1 MHAPSMLQQ
10 LLIVLAGLAALPL
23 VVTLLAKARLL
34 PLALYLFAIRLCFP
48 EWAES
53 HRLLCY
59 GLLAVSILYPIVMW
73 TLKIRRWRQEERYY
87 TSCLLATAT
96 PLYTDEEVAWIMA
109 HRNGANSM
117 VADVNNSPEE

>member
-23 VVTLLAKARLL
+23 VVTLLAKAHLL
-34 PLALYLFAIRLCFP
+34 FLALYLFAIRLCFP

-59 GLLAVSILYPIVMW
+59 GLLAVSILYPIVIW

-87 TSCLLATAT
+87 TNYLLATAT

-109 HRNGANSM
+109 HRNGADSM

>member
-23 VVTLLAKARLL
+23 VVTLLAKAHLL
-34 PLALYLFAIRLCFP
+34 FLALYLFATRLCFP

-87 TSCLLATAT
+87 TNYLLATAT

-109 HRNGANSM
+109 HRNGADSM